1 MGAELP
7 EECFGLLEPSF
18 LSPSFLFWA
27 PLGRYFG
34 WLETRGQEDWRRA
47 YDIYAAG
54 LSRMGHGRW
63 LMKSPVH
70 MWGLSALLERF
81 PDALVVQIHR
91 ERGDAV
97 ASFRKLV
104 AAHHRIYRAEPDDA
118 EAGDFAETVVHTGI
132 ARAAAA
138 RRDHGEDRF
147 IDLSFETLV
156 ADPLSVVRG
165 LWSRLTCPR
174 TRRRS
179 REWPEASRPEARAE
193 FPLPRTGC
201 RL

>member
-118 EAGDFAETVVHTGI
+118 EAGDFAETVVHTGS
-132 ARAAAA
+132 RAPP
-138 RRDHGEDRF
+138 RRGVTTGRTA
-147 IDLSFETLV
+147 SSTC
-156 ADPLSVVRG
+156 P
-165 LWSRLTCPR
+165 SRPSSPIRCPWCGASGPGLTCPR